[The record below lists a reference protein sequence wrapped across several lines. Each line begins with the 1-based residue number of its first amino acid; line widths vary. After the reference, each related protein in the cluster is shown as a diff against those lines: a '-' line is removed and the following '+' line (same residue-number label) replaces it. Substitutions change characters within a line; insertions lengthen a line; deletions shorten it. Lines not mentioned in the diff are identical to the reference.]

1 VSTPSLSPTVAP
13 SSPVPTM
20 PTVSPATGSTI
31 P

>member
-1 VSTPSLSPTVAP
+1 VPPMVVP